1 MEKSM
6 KIHHQITSN
15 AFLYSLY
22 TTDLCVCIG
31 LFVTTD
37 IVFMEQ
43 CNKLFS
49 LWLFFR
55 SMRVFLAF
63 LWSFFFANDFSQTCG
78 VNSCVFLFFFASAFA
93 GRKSFSLRIF
103 FSIDFYPFTIIIN
116 RNVIMENFIRNTT
129 PPPLSNSSSSS
140 KRPHIYICNHISILI
155 NSMTLDIF
163 FLSSICCWLY
173 FGSEL
178 TSYTNVL
185 GSRHCHILPIQI
197 VYFTRICN
205 SNNND
210 KNARDRKKAM

>member
-1 MEKSM
+1 METYGDIHLTQEQVKHIIAPPQTQTQAHVTHLPSTLSYGNTNGSEFPAIKPKRMEKSM

-78 VNSCVFLFFFASAFA
+78 VNSCVFFFFFASAFA
-93 GRKSFSLRIF
+93 GRKSFSLQIF
-103 FSIDFYPFTIIIN
+103 FQS
-116 RNVIMENFIRNTT
+116 
-129 PPPLSNSSSSS
+129 
-140 KRPHIYICNHISILI
+140 ISIHL
-155 NSMTLDIF
+155 
-163 FLSSICCWLY
+163 
-173 FGSEL
+173 
-178 TSYTNVL
+178 
-185 GSRHCHILPIQI
+185 Q
-197 VYFTRICN
+197 
-205 SNNND
+205 
-210 KNARDRKKAM
+210 